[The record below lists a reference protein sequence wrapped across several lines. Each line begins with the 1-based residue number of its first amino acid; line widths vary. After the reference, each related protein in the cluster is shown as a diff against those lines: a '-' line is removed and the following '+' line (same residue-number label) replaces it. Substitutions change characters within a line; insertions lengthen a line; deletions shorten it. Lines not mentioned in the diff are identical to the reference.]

1 MLPELIQGIRGQSR
15 LSISQAISLIED
27 NRDEGAQ
34 LLSEIYKDTG
44 NAYRIGI
51 TGPPGAG
58 KSSLTHNLI
67 TAYRKNDKR
76 VAVIAVDPTS
86 PFSGGAVLGDR
97 IRMTSHFSD
106 PHVFVRSM
114 ATRGSRGGLASKTQE
129 VGEIFDAAGY
139 DIIIFETVGVGQI
152 ELDVIQATDSVVVV
166 LVPESGD
173 EVQMIKAGLMEIGNI
188 FAINKADRAGSNKLM
203 ITLKNI
209 LSTLT
214 LEDSQWLPQV
224 VTTVAT
230 EGKGIKELINSIDAH
245 KSFTQTKGI
254 QKVKLDDR
262 YKKRVMQIIADDL
275 MDTFWKD
282 NNPSELQSELEKQP
296 DHRQSPYDLA
306 KKLMLQK

>member
-1 MLPELIQGIRGQSR
+1 
-15 LSISQAISLIED
+15 
-27 NRDEGAQ
+27 
-34 LLSEIYKDTG
+34 
-44 NAYRIGI
+44 
-51 TGPPGAG
+51 
-58 KSSLTHNLI
+58 
-67 TAYRKNDKR
+67 
-76 VAVIAVDPTS
+76 
-86 PFSGGAVLGDR
+86 
-97 IRMTSHFSD
+97 
-106 PHVFVRSM
+106 
-114 ATRGSRGGLASKTQE
+114 
-129 VGEIFDAAGY
+129 
-139 DIIIFETVGVGQI
+139 
-152 ELDVIQATDSVVVV
+152 VVVV

-173 EVQMIKAGLMEIGNI
+173 EVQMLKAGLMEIGNI

>member
-1 MLPELIQGIRGQSR
+1 MLPDLIQGIRGQSR

-27 NRDEGAQ
+27 NRDEGAE

-67 TAYRKNDKR
+67 SAFRKIDKR
-76 VAVIAVDPTS
+76 VAVIAVDPSS

-106 PHVFVRSM
+106 HHVFVRSM
-114 ATRGSRGGLASKTQE
+114 ATRGSRGGLAQTTQE

-152 ELDVIQATDSVVVV
+152 ELDVIQATDSVIVV

-173 EVQMIKAGLMEIGNI
+173 EVQMLKAGLMEIGNI

-214 LEDSQWLPQV
+214 IEDSQWLPQV
-224 VTTVAT
+224 VATVAT
-230 EGKGIKELINSIDAH
+230 EGKGIEELMNSIDAH
-245 KSFTQTKGI
+245 KSFNKTQGI
-254 QKVKLDDR
+254 QKVKIDDR
-262 YKKRVMQIIADDL
+262 YKKRVMKLIADDL
-275 MDTFWKD
+275 MDDFWKD
-282 NNPSELQSELEKQP
+282 KNHSELHSELEKQP
-296 DHRQSPYDLA
+296 DHRQSPYNLA
-306 KKLMLQK
+306 KQLMMQK